1 MRRVLLALLPPL
13 LLALAG
19 CSYGAEPADTP
30 SSRPFAPENTS
41 APASPETWLSQV
53 CTGLAPARTTTGPPD
68 SIAGQPAASKQL
80 MLAYLDGRIAGLG
93 RAADQVN
100 AAGPAPV
107 DDGQSATATV
117 VDLLRKQAAT
127 LSEERAALAAVPDN
141 DPATIAN
148 QLQQVRANA
157 VTTTASTLRDLAV
170 PAALLDEASRVPACE
185 GLR

>member
-1 MRRVLLALLPPL
+1 MRSVLLALLPPL
-13 LLALAG
+13 LLVLAG
-19 CSYGAEPADTP
+19 CSYGAEPAAS

-41 APASPETWLSQV
+41 APASPDTWLSQV
-53 CTGLAPARTTTGPPD
+53 CTGLAPARTTTGPPE

-107 DDGQSATATV
+107 DDGQSATATA
-117 VDLLRKQAAT
+117 VDLLREQAAT

-157 VTTTASTLRDLAV
+157 VTTKASTLRDLAS
-170 PAALLDEASRVPACE
+170 PAALVDEASEVPACE